1 MPEYRGDPTTANN
14 GRIAIVVS
22 RYNNSITDNLQ
33 AAAKTTLS
41 EHGFTDDQIDEIIVP
56 GAWELGLAAEQ
67 VAQLGNHL
75 AIICLGAVIKGET
88 THDQHINRFVST
100 ALGEISLDYGIPVSF
115 GLLTCNTIEQAIQR
129 SGGSVGNK
137 GVEATM
143 AALEM
148 ISLLEKIK
156 TGSDNTQD

>member
-1 MPEYRGDPTTANN
+1 MPEIKGDPKSANV

-22 RYNNSITDNLQ
+22 RYNNNITDNLRK
-33 AAAKTTLS
+33 AAFQTLS
-41 EHGFTDDQIDEIIVP
+41 DHGFTSDQIDEIIVP
-56 GAWELGLAAEQ
+56 GAWELALASEQ
-67 VAQLGNHL
+67 LAQQGKYIALV
-75 AIICLGAVIKGET
+75 CLGAVIKGET
-88 THDQHINRFVST
+88 THDQHINRFVSS

-148 ISLLEKIK
+148 ISLLETIR
-156 TGSDNTQD
+156 TVSGNIEE

>member
-33 AAAKTTLS
+33 TAAKTTLS
-41 EHGFTDDQIDEIIVP
+41 EHGFTEDQIDEIIVP
-56 GAWELGLAAEQ
+56 GAWELALAAEQ

-137 GVEATM
+137 GVEATV

-148 ISLLEKIK
+148 ISLLKKIK
-156 TGSDNTQD
+156 TGSDNT